1 MGACCS
7 QKSRREV
14 LTQARGDYVHAAE
27 AVQKAMEPIGGTSV
41 TQDMTLPLTHYYI
54 NASHNT
60 YLDGDQLASRS
71 TPLAVARALRL
82 GCRVVELDCYDHEG
96 TVAVTHGG
104 TLTTHCAFRVMVEAI
119 RDNAFKASAYPVIV
133 TLENHC
139 KAAGQSIIAATLRDV
154 LGDALYTPTPGDA
167 ISPAFL
173 EGKVVVRDKPKD
185 DHKADD
191 ADLKAAKRP
200 SFFQSAASYVGG
212 SPGRRPPP
220 KKAAASRPLANQAK
234 SLERL
239 LETRAS
245 LGEGST
251 KFAAGDAERV
261 AASGLKSLIL
271 IHNVKTTRDGA
282 GHLTDTAAR
291 VGEASAAPALGSS
304 SWSEA
309 KLKKHAKASPAEL
322 ADWCRTSLAR
332 VYPAGHRIDSSN
344 YDPSPAWASGCQLAA
359 LNVQA
364 KDHDGPAYVNFGK
377 FLANGRCGYVLK
389 PAYLRG
395 DGAGAFAA
403 RAAAGALPPA
413 ARLTVAVSGARGWT
427 GGWGFEKAPDVYVKV
442 VLSGG
447 PHQDARTARTSVVED
462 ATTCAWD
469 ASEAKVFDVAAPE
482 LAVVAIECWDD
493 DKLSGDDFMGVV
505 AVPLAEVAKDKML
518 TLPLLGANLAPWSR
532 GSPVV
537 DVTFGYEVLADGVA
551 DM

>member
-27 AVQKAMEPIGGTSV
+27 AVQKAMEPPSTSV

-104 TLTTHCAFRVMVEAI
+104 TLTTHCAFEVMVEAI
-119 RDNAFKASAYPVIV
+119 RDNAFEASAYPVIV

-167 ISPAFL
+167 ISPARQAW
-173 EGKVVVRDKPKD
+173 G

-212 SPGRRPPP
+212 SPGRRPP
-220 KKAAASRPLANQAK
+220 KKAAASRRWP
-234 SLERL
+234 
-239 LETRAS
+239 TRPSPRAPPRDAEIARR
-245 LGEGST
+245 GFDKVRGRRR
-251 KFAAGDAERV
+251 AERV

-282 GHLTDTAAR
+282 GHLTDTGARGRRRAGARAR
-291 VGEASAAPALGSS
+291 V
-304 SWSEA
+304 
-309 KLKKHAKASPAEL
+309 
-322 ADWCRTSLAR
+322 D
-332 VYPAGHRIDSSN
+332 
-344 YDPSPAWASGCQLAA
+344 
-359 LNVQA
+359 
-364 KDHDGPAYVNFGK
+364 
-377 FLANGRCGYVLK
+377 
-389 PAYLRG
+389 PAYL
-395 DGAGAFAA
+395 
-403 RAAAGALPPA
+403 RAAAGAGRAAAGDLPPA

-427 GGWGFEKAPDVYVKV
+427 GGWGVEKAPDVYVKV

>member
-1 MGACCS
+1 
-7 QKSRREV
+7 
-14 LTQARGDYVHAAE
+14 
-27 AVQKAMEPIGGTSV
+27 MEPPSTSV

-104 TLTTHCAFRVMVEAI
+104 TLTTHCAFEVMVEAI
-119 RDNAFKASAYPVIV
+119 RDNAFEASAYPVIV

-139 KAAGQSIIAATLRDV
+139 KAAGQSIIAKTLRDV

-173 EGKVVVRDKPKD
+173 EGK
-185 DHKADD
+185 
-191 ADLKAAKRP
+191 
-200 SFFQSAASYVGG
+200 
-212 SPGRRPPP
+212 
-220 KKAAASRPLANQAK
+220 
-234 SLERL
+234 RL
-239 LETRAS
+239 LETRKS

-309 KLKKHAKASPAEL
+309 KLKKHARASPAEL

-403 RAAAGALPPA
+403 RAAAGDLPPA

-427 GGWGFEKAPDVYVKV
+427 GGWGVEKAPDVYVKV

>member
-27 AVQKAMEPIGGTSV
+27 AVQKAMEPRSTSV

-96 TVAVTHGG
+96 AVAVTHGG
-104 TLTTHCAFRVMVEAI
+104 TLTTHCAFEVMVEAI

-139 KAAGQSIIAATLRDV
+139 KAAGQSIIASTLRDV

-173 EGKVVVRDKPKD
+173 EGKVVVRDKPRD

-200 SFFQSAASYVGG
+200 SFFQTAASYMGG
-212 SPGRRPPP
+212 SPGKRPPP

-239 LETRAS
+239 LETRKS

-309 KLKKHAKASPAEL
+309 KLKKHARASPAEL

-359 LNVQA
+359 LNVRRRTTTA
-364 KDHDGPAYVNFGK
+364 PRTSTSASSSRTAAAATCSSPRTCGATARAPSRRAPPPAPC
-377 FLANGRCGYVLK
+377 R
-389 PAYLRG
+389 PPRG
-395 DGAGAFAA
+395 SRSPCPA
-403 RAAAGALPPA
+403 RAAGPAAGAS
-413 ARLTVAVSGARGWT
+413 RR
-427 GGWGFEKAPDVYVKV
+427 
-442 VLSGG
+442 
-447 PHQDARTARTSVVED
+447 RRTS
-462 ATTCAWD
+462 T
-469 ASEAKVFDVAAPE
+469 
-482 LAVVAIECWDD
+482 
-493 DKLSGDDFMGVV
+493 
-505 AVPLAEVAKDKML
+505 
-518 TLPLLGANLAPWSR
+518 SR
-532 GSPVV
+532 SC
-537 DVTFGYEVLADGVA
+537 
-551 DM
+551 

>member
-14 LTQARGDYVHAAE
+14 LTQARGDYVTAAE
-27 AVQKAMEPIGGTSV
+27 AVQKAMEPRSTSV

-96 TVAVTHGG
+96 AVAVTHGG
-104 TLTTHCAFRVMVEAI
+104 TLTTHCAFEVMVEAI

-154 LGDALYTPTPGDA
+154 LGDALYTPTAGDA

-200 SFFQSAASYVGG
+200 SFFQSAASYVAA
-212 SPGRRPPP
+212 SPGKRPPP

-271 IHNVKTTRDGA
+271 IHNVKTTRDGS

-291 VGEASAAPALGSS
+291 VGATSAAPALGSS

-322 ADWCRTSLAR
+322 ADWCRSSLAR

-344 YDPSPAWASGCQLAA
+344 YDPSPAWALGCQLAA

-403 RAAAGALPPA
+403 RAAAGALPPV